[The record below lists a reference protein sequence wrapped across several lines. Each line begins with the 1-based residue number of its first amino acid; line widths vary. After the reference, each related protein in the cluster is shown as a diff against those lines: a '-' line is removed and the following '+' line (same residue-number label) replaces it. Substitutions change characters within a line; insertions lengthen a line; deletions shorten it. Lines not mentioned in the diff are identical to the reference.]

1 MGRNVFFSQEVKS
14 EQNLYED
21 LIIESLK
28 IYGQDVYY
36 LPREIIARD
45 NILGEDKASKFDDAY
60 MIEAYLEDVEG
71 FGGSG
76 DVFQKFGIEIRDECN
91 FVVAK
96 RIWDQTIGSIEG
108 MKKPNE
114 GDILY
119 LPLSNSYFEI
129 TYVDTKK
136 PFFQLSN
143 LPTYTFSCA
152 LYEFNDEEID
162 TGVAEIDDAVKNWGY
177 AQTFKITDASV
188 TGTFE
193 VGEKITQTI
202 STGVTVHGILQDIDA
217 SFTGYSIFTLSN
229 FGTSGTTNVKDF
241 NTTAAITG
249 ASSGATATSIDTIYG
264 INDSSP
270 NDSYVLP
277 NDSQADNVDF
287 EIEGDSFLDFS
298 ETNPFGE
305 PGS

>member
-96 RIWDQTIGSIEG
+96 RVWDQSIGVMEG

-162 TGVAEIDDAVKNWGY
+162 TGIAEIDDAVKNWGY
-177 AQTFKITDASV
+177 TQNFKITDANV

-193 VGEKITQTI
+193 VGETISQTI
-202 STGVTVHGILQDIDA
+202 STGVTVHGILQSVDA
-217 SFTGYSIFTLSN
+217 TFTGYSIFTLSN
-229 FGTSGTTNVKDF
+229 FGTSGTTDVKDF
-241 NTTAAITG
+241 NTTAAIAGVT
-249 ASSGATATSIDTIYG
+249 SGATATSIDTIYG
-264 INDSSP
+264 IDDASPDDS
-270 NDSYVLP
+270 NVLR
-277 NDSQADNVDF
+277 NDSQANNVDF

-298 ETNPFGE
+298 ETNPFGN

>member
-96 RIWDQTIGSIEG
+96 RVWDQSIGSIEG

-162 TGVAEIDDAVKNWGY
+162 TGVAEIDDEVTALQYTIQLTLGDGTGDYTINEEIYQGATLADFTAKAIVSDWNP
-177 AQTFKITDASV
+177 ASKILTIKTINGNFN
-188 TGTFE
+188 TG
-193 VGEKITQTI
+193 G
-202 STGVTVHGILQDIDA
+202 TVNGD
-217 SFTGYSIFTLSN
+217 
-229 FGTSGTTNVKDF
+229 TSG
-241 NTTAAITG
+241 A
-249 ASSGATATSIDTIYG
+249 
-264 INDSSP
+264 
-270 NDSYVLP
+270 SYVLGVKETMVMP
-277 NDSQADNVDF
+277 ETSADNDAFKADADSIIDF
-287 EIEGDSFLDFS
+287 TEDNPFS
-298 ETNPFGE
+298 EE
-305 PGS
+305 Y